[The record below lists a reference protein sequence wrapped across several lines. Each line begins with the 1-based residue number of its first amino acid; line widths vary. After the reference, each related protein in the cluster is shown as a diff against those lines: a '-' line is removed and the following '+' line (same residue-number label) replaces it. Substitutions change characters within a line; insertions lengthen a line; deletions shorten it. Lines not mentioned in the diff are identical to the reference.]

1 MPPARGSASSTCS
14 TRGSFGREVASGMRS
29 ACAPRSSGRT
39 SPVGVCRK
47 YGSTHSSGWPA
58 ASGATATSIS
68 ENASTSGSGPSSLGL
83 FSGRASHAS
92 AGIPTALHI
101 ASSSTSRRPSFRARI
116 ELADSSKLP
125 PLWMFLRTQSSSL
138 RTRATWLS
146 LVSGEPCAGPATLW
160 ASAESSRV
168 MRSARKRR
176 SRIWLT

>member
-1 MPPARGSASSTCS
+1 
-14 TRGSFGREVASGMRS
+14 MRS

-146 LVSGEPCAGPATLW
+146 LVSGEPCAGTGDFVGQRGKLSRHAQRPK
-160 ASAESSRV
+160 ASLANLVDIAFQRHP
-168 MRSARKRR
+168 RADTHRR
-176 SRIWLT
+176 